1 MGYTRI
7 NDTTVVDDETGQQL
21 FMPAQMEGIPGA
33 GPGGTQFVQDLPG
46 GARDNTQMS
55 QQEMADYINAQN
67 DKRFLPDAQIPLDPY
82 AEAPRTGPNVPG
94 ANELINP
101 YSGKTARV
109 AAKDAKKVKISEK
122 TSGPN
127 GEVRGNTDPYSYN
140 PTGKDFTKPGLDM
153 LANANKTAEGGLN
166 AQQAAAAGA
175 AEVNK
180 AEFNTMAMMSDKKAA
195 MDQKAADDY
204 AARAA
209 KRAAIAQES
218 HDEAVKRVKEFDKES
233 KEAASTEVDPSR
245 FWNSRST
252 FQKISFIIGAAAGG
266 MVQHIY
272 HNNAAMDILN
282 SAISQDIA
290 AQTDQKQRYASYL
303 KDKRANIDLLNN
315 LDRLQLEDFDA
326 GTRDMLKEYDIRLAA
341 VNNEIEGWKNR
352 YGADKV
358 DPELLNMQGQIEE
371 RRGQI
376 RAGLGNVYLQEGQ
389 QRRTME
395 FQKEEAA
402 KSRAAQF
409 ALAKQ
414 QHEWAMA
421 VEKQKALNA
430 EKLAKQQGMF
440 NTSTVGGFMTG
451 VDANGNPVKDSRVQ
465 VQKGLEKEFVEGMRA
480 TSHEYVILQTLKN
493 IMKDEDLTSQL
504 VRSKDKVALLNEI
517 AMTKAKAMLGGQLSD
532 QDIALVRQTVIGAT
546 SGMGE
551 VLRPGDAVDIIDQ
564 NIKSNIER
572 GNQIM
577 ELYTVNPDPNAKV
590 IYDPEG
596 LFSAPGNEPVSQ
608 NDVVAELAGKYGAT
622 NRAKPEP
629 NAIPPDA
636 LRDRE
641 SYKSAVDVAYESGD
655 VATLT
660 ALADTMDEI
669 VSNGG
674 GKDTFQSYLPR
685 GGGRVFGDPKGLVH
699 YAREKANK
707 LQALEAAIN
716 KYNEKHQ

>member
-1 MGYTRI
+1 
-7 NDTTVVDDETGQQL
+7 
-21 FMPAQMEGIPGA
+21 
-33 GPGGTQFVQDLPG
+33 
-46 GARDNTQMS
+46 
-55 QQEMADYINAQN
+55 
-67 DKRFLPDAQIPLDPY
+67 
-82 AEAPRTGPNVPG
+82 
-94 ANELINP
+94 
-101 YSGKTARV
+101 
-109 AAKDAKKVKISEK
+109 
-122 TSGPN
+122 
-127 GEVRGNTDPYSYN
+127 
-140 PTGKDFTKPGLDM
+140 
-153 LANANKTAEGGLN
+153 
-166 AQQAAAAGA
+166 
-175 AEVNK
+175 
-180 AEFNTMAMMSDKKAA
+180 MAMMSDKKAA

-218 HDEAVKRVKEFDKES
+218 HDEAVKRVKESDKES

-402 KSRAAQF
+402 KNRSAQF

-421 VEKQKALNA
+421 VEKQKAA
-430 EKLAKQQGMF
+430 QC
-440 NTSTVGGFMTG
+440 
-451 VDANGNPVKDSRVQ
+451 
-465 VQKGLEKEFVEGMRA
+465 
-480 TSHEYVILQTLKN
+480 
-493 IMKDEDLTSQL
+493 
-504 VRSKDKVALLNEI
+504 
-517 AMTKAKAMLGGQLSD
+517 
-532 QDIALVRQTVIGAT
+532 
-546 SGMGE
+546 
-551 VLRPGDAVDIIDQ
+551 
-564 NIKSNIER
+564 
-572 GNQIM
+572 
-577 ELYTVNPDPNAKV
+577 
-590 IYDPEG
+590 
-596 LFSAPGNEPVSQ
+596 
-608 NDVVAELAGKYGAT
+608 
-622 NRAKPEP
+622 
-629 NAIPPDA
+629 
-636 LRDRE
+636 RE
-641 SYKSAVDVAYESGD
+641 
-655 VATLT
+655 TC
-660 ALADTMDEI
+660 
-669 VSNGG
+669 
-674 GKDTFQSYLPR
+674 
-685 GGGRVFGDPKGLVH
+685 
-699 YAREKANK
+699 
-707 LQALEAAIN
+707 
-716 KYNEKHQ
+716 